1 MFSINILKL
10 LNYLLTYNFLFTF
23 LIFNELNQK
32 ILKNPKFFKLKLN
45 YIIPINIIFNCIYN
59 I

>member
-10 LNYLLTYNFLFTF
+10 LNYLLIYNFLFTF

-45 YIIPINIIFNCIYN
+45 YIIPINIIFNCI
-59 I
+59 